1 MILTITLGH
10 RSHTRSMVR
19 VKAQAF
25 NVRRFRTHII
35 SFVQNNPQIH
45 KMIKM
50 DQDGSNHPEII

>member
-1 MILTITLGH
+1 
-10 RSHTRSMVR
+10 MVR